1 MENKFST
8 IFSSSIKPLVSEEKD
23 KFLALASLVDVGNFI
38 PNIDTDKNVDLLP
51 MAFNACVAN
60 RVNKNGDVIDTATAI
75 EIYKH
80 FINKPIN
87 IEHNRKNLIGVILT
101 AGFSEFGT
109 DSPLTEEQVKDKTEP
124 FNITLG
130 GVLWRIVNQS
140 LTDLVE
146 DSNDETSENYKKIS
160 ASWELGFNEFD
171 LIIMEGNNKNL
182 NDSYT
187 LPENEKNEMLKYLKS
202 YGGSG
207 KVAENRFIYRKVK
220 GGVVPLGI
228 GLTENP
234 AADVSGVSVKKQKNE
249 EKVSLSSEKNVV
261 TINKELMKINS
272 IEDIK
277 DEVMKEIT
285 ASAVRDFVQQELDK
299 ASQNYV
305 SLKNEKENAMKQAN
319 EKIESIS
326 TENAK
331 ISEDLKKLQAEVDA
345 FKAAEDHRQKQET
358 FNTRMAALE
367 QEFEF
372 DAELRAEIAKEIQD
386 LSEESFSAY
395 RGKMK
400 KMAKGLTKKQ
410 EKLPDFIKEK
420 IEEKEKKE
428 GKPEDKKEAK
438 EMKASEDTA
447 ASVIEE
453 IIDSKNEKVEVPN
466 TISVRNASMYQKYKS
481 AFDVDQFV
489 INK

>member
-23 KFLALASLVDVGNFI
+23 KFLALASLVDVANFI
-38 PNIDTDKNVDLLP
+38 PNIDTEKNLDLLP

-75 EIYKH
+75 EIYKN

-109 DSPLTEEQVKDKTEP
+109 DQPLTEEQVKDKTEP

-130 GVLWRIVNQS
+130 GVLWRVVNQS

-160 ASWELGFNEFD
+160 ASWELGFNDFD
-171 LIIMEGNNKNL
+171 LIAIEGNSKNL
-182 NDSYT
+182 NNSYII
-187 LPENEKNEMLKYLKS
+187 PENEKNEMLKYLKS

-207 KVAENRFIYRKVK
+207 KIADNRFIYRKVK
-220 GGVVPLGI
+220 DRVVPLGI

-234 AADVSGVSVKKQKNE
+234 AADVSGIAIKKQEDKENI
-249 EKVSLSSEKNVV
+249 SLSSEKNVV
-261 TINKELMKINS
+261 INNKETMKINS

-277 DEVMKEIT
+277 DEVMKEIS
-285 ASAVRDFVQQELDK
+285 ASSIRDFIQQELDK
-299 ASQNYV
+299 ASQSFV
-305 SLKNEKENAMKQAN
+305 SLKNEKENAINQAN
-319 EKIESIS
+319 QKIESIS
-326 TENAK
+326 NENVK
-331 ISEDLKKLQAEVDA
+331 ISQEVSKLQAEVEA
-345 FKAAEDHRQKQET
+345 FKQAEDQRQKQEI
-358 FNTRMAALE
+358 FSARMT
-367 QEFEF
+367 EF
-372 DAELRAEIAKEIQD
+372 DKEFDLSDEDRSLLAQD
-386 LSEESFSAY
+386 LKDISEDSFAAY
-395 RGKMK
+395 KN
-400 KMAKGLTKKQ
+400 KMAVLM
-410 EKLPDFIKEK
+410 
-420 IEEKEKKE
+420 KEKKKGAKKMQAQKME
-428 GKPEDKKEAK
+428 KMEDEKECK
-438 EMKASEDTA
+438 DMKASSETA

-453 IIDSKNEKVEVPN
+453 IIDSKDQKVEVPN
-466 TISVRNASMYQKYKS
+466 TISVRSATMYQKYKS

>member
-23 KFLALASLVDVGNFI
+23 KFLALASLVDVANFI
-38 PNIDTDKNVDLLP
+38 PNIDTEKNLDLLP

-75 EIYKH
+75 EIYKN

-109 DSPLTEEQVKDKTEP
+109 DQPLTEEQVKDKTEP

-130 GVLWRIVNQS
+130 GVLWRVVNQS

-160 ASWELGFNEFD
+160 ASWELGFNDFD
-171 LIIMEGNNKNL
+171 LIAIEGNSKNL
-182 NDSYT
+182 NNSYII
-187 LPENEKNEMLKYLKS
+187 PENEKNEMLKYLKS

-207 KVAENRFIYRKVK
+207 KIADNRFIYRKVK
-220 GGVVPLGI
+220 DRVVPLGI

-234 AADVSGVSVKKQKNE
+234 AADVSGIAIKKQEDKENI
-249 EKVSLSSEKNVV
+249 SLSSEKNVV
-261 TINKELMKINS
+261 INNKETMKINS

-277 DEVMKEIT
+277 DEAMKEIS
-285 ASAVRDFVQQELDK
+285 ASSIRDFIQQELDK
-299 ASQNYV
+299 ASQSYV
-305 SLKNEKENAMKQAN
+305 SLKNEKENAINQAN
-319 EKIESIS
+319 QKIESIS
-326 TENAK
+326 NENLK
-331 ISEDLKKLQAEVDA
+331 ISQEVSKLQAEVEA
-345 FKAAEDHRQKQET
+345 FKQAEDQRQKQEI
-358 FNTRMAALE
+358 FSARMT
-367 QEFEF
+367 EF
-372 DAELRAEIAKEIQD
+372 DKEFDLSDEDRSLLAQD
-386 LSEESFSAY
+386 LKDISEDSFAAY
-395 RGKMK
+395 KNKMAVLMKEKKKGAK
-400 KMAKGLTKKQ
+400 KMQA
-410 EKLPDFIKEK
+410 EKMEK
-420 IEEKEKKE
+420 MEEEKERK
-428 GKPEDKKEAK
+428 D
-438 EMKASEDTA
+438 MKASSETA

-453 IIDSKNEKVEVPN
+453 IIDSKDQKVEVPN
-466 TISVRNASMYQKYKS
+466 TISVRSATMYQKYKS

>member
-23 KFLALASLVDVGNFI
+23 KFLALASLVDVANFI
-38 PNIDTDKNVDLLP
+38 PNIDTEKNLDLLP

-75 EIYKH
+75 EIYKN

-109 DSPLTEEQVKDKTEP
+109 DQPLTEEQVKDKTEP

-130 GVLWRIVNQS
+130 GVLWRVVNQS

-160 ASWELGFNEFD
+160 ASWELGFNDFD
-171 LIIMEGNNKNL
+171 LIAIEGNSKNL
-182 NDSYT
+182 NNSYII
-187 LPENEKNEMLKYLKS
+187 PENEKNEMLKYLKS

-207 KVAENRFIYRKVK
+207 KIADNRFIYRKVK
-220 GGVVPLGI
+220 DRVVPLGI

-234 AADVSGVSVKKQKNE
+234 AADVSGIAIKKQEDKENI
-249 EKVSLSSEKNVV
+249 SLSSEKNVV
-261 TINKELMKINS
+261 INNKETMKINS

-277 DEVMKEIT
+277 DEAMKEIS
-285 ASAVRDFVQQELDK
+285 ASSIRDFIQQELDK
-299 ASQNYV
+299 ASQSFV
-305 SLKNEKENAMKQAN
+305 SLKNEKENAINQAN
-319 EKIESIS
+319 QKIESIS
-326 TENAK
+326 NENLK
-331 ISEDLKKLQAEVDA
+331 ISQEVSKLQAEVEA
-345 FKAAEDHRQKQET
+345 FKQAEDQRQKQEI
-358 FNTRMAALE
+358 FSARMT
-367 QEFEF
+367 EF
-372 DAELRAEIAKEIQD
+372 DKEFDLSDEDRSLLAQD
-386 LSEESFSAY
+386 LKDISEDSFAAY
-395 RGKMK
+395 KNKMAVLMKEKKKGAK
-400 KMAKGLTKKQ
+400 KMQA
-410 EKLPDFIKEK
+410 EKMEK
-420 IEEKEKKE
+420 MEEEKERK
-428 GKPEDKKEAK
+428 D
-438 EMKASEDTA
+438 MKASSETA

-453 IIDSKNEKVEVPN
+453 IIDSKDQKVEVPN
-466 TISVRNASMYQKYKS
+466 TISVRSATMYQKYKN